1 MERTFLTKSE
11 LRGALRAQ
19 IRSLSPSE
27 RIAAAERIARQVECD
42 SRFIASKTVAVFMPL
57 GDEPPIREAVER
69 WAAEKRVVVP
79 RIEGDD
85 RMRFFDFCAEQMA
98 SGAFGIEEPQATAE
112 CPPEEIEVMVV
123 PGVAF
128 TAEGARMGRGR
139 GYYDRYLGAPAAA
152 RIYKIGTCFACQLVE
167 QLIVEPHDV
176 LMDRVVVG

>member
-1 MERTFLTKSE
+1 MV
-11 LRGALRAQ
+11 RAQ
-19 IRSLSPSE
+19 IRLLSPSE

-79 RIEGDD
+79 RVEGDD
-85 RMRFFDFCAEQMA
+85 MRFFDFCAEQMA

-112 CPPEEIEVMVV
+112 CPPEEIEVMIV
-123 PGVAF
+123 PAVAL
-128 TAEGARMGRGR
+128 ARNGARMGRGR

-152 RIYKIGTCFACQLVE
+152 RIYKIGTCFACQLVG

>member
-11 LRGALRAQ
+11 FRGAVRAQ

-27 RIAAAERIARQVECD
+27 RATAAMNIARQVECD
-42 SRFIASKTVAVFMPL
+42 ARFIAAQTVAVFMPL
-57 GDEPPIREAVER
+57 GDEPPIRGAVER

-79 RIEGDD
+79 RIEGNQ
-85 RMRFFDFCAEQMA
+85 MCFFDFCAEQMA
-98 SGAFGIEEPQATAE
+98 LGAFGIEEPQSTAE
-112 CPPEEIEVMVV
+112 CPPELIEVMVV

-139 GYYDRYLGAPAAA
+139 GYYDRYLGVPAAA

>member
-11 LRGALRAQ
+11 LRRAIRAN
-19 IRSLSPSE
+19 IRSLSADE
-27 RIAAAERIARQVECD
+27 RAEAARLIVAEIESDPRFVAAR
-42 SRFIASKTVAVFMPL
+42 TVAAFMPL
-57 GDEPPIREAVER
+57 GDEPPLREAVER

-79 RIEGDD
+79 RIEGNQ
-85 RMRFFDFCAEQMA
+85 MRFFDFCAEQMA
-98 SGAFGIEEPQATAE
+98 SGAFGIEEPQSTAE
-112 CPPEEIEVMVV
+112 CPPELIEVMVV

-139 GYYDRYLGAPAAA
+139 GYYDRYLGVPAAA